1 MRIYT
6 HPFSKRFSHGDIY
19 LYLLFSCTCARVH
32 ILHVIVQHVK
42 TLILMRNSLSV
53 GFCFTLK
60 RTCCFVL
67 SFEKCPTLAVQIC
80 DGESF
85 GLFWE

>member
-42 TLILMRNSLSV
+42 NLIFNEKFSL
-53 GFCFTLK
+53 C
-60 RTCCFVL
+60 RVL
-67 SFEKCPTLAVQIC
+67 FHFEKNMLFC
-80 DGESF
+80 SF
-85 GLFWE
+85 V